1 MAIKKFKKILINVL
15 SNRYILLKLSTSGRN
30 KIAQRKKTLNEKT
43 TTKKSKGFAYDVLP
57 VKW

>member
-1 MAIKKFKKILINVL
+1 MINVL

-43 TTKKSKGFAYDVLP
+43 TTKKKSKGFAYDVLP